1 MSNGV
6 LRDTVKNSVREAS
19 DIVEV
24 VNDYVT
30 LKKAGNRFVGLCPF
44 HSEKTPSFSVN
55 PQGQFFYC
63 FGCGESGDVFSFLMK
78 YHHMNFPEALQ
89 LLAEKYNIQLPEREM
104 DEGEKRRLQQRE
116 QLYVANESAAQLYQ
130 RCLKQGR
137 GSAAARKYLEERGVP
152 EQFVEE
158 YRLGFAP
165 DAEAVGWSFQT
176 DKLVSSQAPIEALVN
191 AGIAVQKD
199 RGGHYDRFRS
209 RVMFPIY
216 DMTGRVAAF
225 GGRIIG
231 DGKPKYMNSPES
243 LVFEKSRLLFGLYQ
257 HKEAIRKAQSAILVE
272 GNFDLL
278 LLAVNGI
285 KNVVA
290 PLGTSLTRQHVKSLR
305 GYCSEVVLL
314 FDADAAGLKAALR
327 SIPMFLAEQLDCKIA
342 LLPEGHDPDSLIRQ
356 DGPAGIQRQV
366 EAARPLAEFF
376 FDSLVKQHGLTLA
389 GKNKIVA
396 ELKPMLA
403 EAADPSQRSLMI
415 AHFSEKLGVAPAMFA
430 GKSIPPVR
438 QTQPPSP
445 PAAQKSLRGLPRRER
460 QVIDF
465 LILFPEH
472 LQQLQE
478 AGLDT
483 VLRNDSAKRFVA
495 LLARLQETEDP
506 SPEGLMNV
514 FEQGDERQ
522 YVAELLMKA
531 GEDGEE
537 QSDEMAQGMLNDLL
551 HWLGSVAQQEK
562 SERLQQ
568 QIKEAEQ
575 QGDIELLMSLLQ
587 QKMDNE
593 KKRTGY

>member
-1 MSNGV
+1 M
-6 LRDTVKNSVREAS
+6 RDTVKNSVREAA

-24 VNDYVT
+24 INDYVT
-30 LKKAGNRFVGLCPF
+30 LKKAGTRFVGLCPF

-55 PQGQFFYC
+55 PQGQFFHC
-63 FGCGESGDVFSFLMK
+63 FGCGESGDVFSFIMK

-89 LLAEKYNIQLPEREM
+89 TLAEKYNIELPQREM
-104 DEGEKRRLQQRE
+104 DEGEKRRLQERE
-116 QLYVANESAAQLYQ
+116 QLYAANENAAQLYQ

-137 GSAAARKYLEERGVP
+137 GAATARKYLEERGVP
-152 EQFVEE
+152 EQFIEA

-176 DKLVSSQAPIEALVN
+176 DTLVSSQSPIKALVT

-257 HKEAIRKAQSAILVE
+257 HKEAIRKAQKAILVE

-278 LLAVNGI
+278 LLAVHGI
-285 KNVVA
+285 NNVVA
-290 PLGTSLTRQHVKSLR
+290 LLGTSLTRQHVKSLR

-356 DGPAGIQRQV
+356 DGPAGIHRQV
-366 EAARPLAEFF
+366 ETARPLAEFF
-376 FDSLVKQHGLTLA
+376 FDSLVKQYGLTLA
-389 GKNKIVA
+389 GKNKIIA
-396 ELKPMLA
+396 ELKSVLA
-403 EAADPSQRSLMI
+403 EAADQSQRSLMI

-430 GKSIPPVR
+430 DKATVNVR
-438 QTQPPSP
+438 QPQQTIHQPPEE
-445 PAAQKSLRGLPRRER
+445 SLALLPRKER
-460 QVIDF
+460 QLVDF
-465 LILFPEH
+465 LILYPEH
-472 LQQLQE
+472 LPALQE
-478 AGLDT
+478 AGLER
-483 VLRNDSAKRFVA
+483 VLHNASSRRIVA
-495 LLARLQETEDP
+495 LLIELQEEGEGT
-506 SPEGLMNV
+506 SPEQLMNV
-514 FEQGDERQ
+514 LEQGKERQ
-522 YVAELLMKA
+522 YIAKLLMEGSGEEEDPDSDMVQGMLAELLY
-531 GEDGEE
+531 
-537 QSDEMAQGMLNDLL
+537 
-551 HWLGSVAQQEK
+551 WLRGVAQQEE
-562 SERLQQ
+562 SGRLQQ

-575 QGDIELLMSLLQ
+575 QGDTDLLMQLLQ
-587 QKMDNE
+587 QKMVNE

>member
-1 MSNGV
+1 MPETG
-6 LRDTVKNSVREAS
+6 
-19 DIVEV
+19 
-24 VNDYVT
+24 
-30 LKKAGNRFVGLCPF
+30 AG
-44 HSEKTPSFSVN
+44 
-55 PQGQFFYC
+55 
-63 FGCGESGDVFSFLMK
+63 
-78 YHHMNFPEALQ
+78 A
-89 LLAEKYNIQLPEREM
+89 
-104 DEGEKRRLQQRE
+104 
-116 QLYVANESAAQLYQ
+116 
-130 RCLKQGR
+130 
-137 GSAAARKYLEERGVP
+137 AAARKYLEERGVP
-152 EQFVEE
+152 EQFIEE

-165 DAEAVGWSFQT
+165 DAEEVGWSFQT
-176 DKLVSSQAPIEALVN
+176 DKLASAQAPVEALVK
-191 AGIAVQKD
+191 AGIAVKKD
-199 RGGHYDRFRS
+199 HGGHYDRFRA

-243 LVFEKSRLLFGLYQ
+243 LVFEKSRLLFGLCQ

-305 GYCSEVVLL
+305 GYCTEVVLL

-356 DGPAGIQRQV
+356 DGPAGIHRQV

-403 EAADPSQRSLMI
+403 EAADPSQRSLMV
-415 AHFSEKLGVAPAMFA
+415 AHFSEKLGVAPGMFA
-430 GKSIPPVR
+430 GKSTPPVR
-438 QTQPPSP
+438 QVPSSSP
-445 PAAQKSLRGLPRRER
+445 QEAQKSLRGLPRKER
-460 QVIDF
+460 QLVDF

-472 LQQLQE
+472 LSQLQQ
-478 AGLDT
+478 AGLET
-483 VLRNDSAKRFVA
+483 VLRNNSSKRFVT
-495 LLARLQETEDP
+495 LLDQLQEDGNV

-514 FEQGDERQ
+514 LEQGDERQ
-522 YVAELLMKA
+522 YVAELLMEA
-531 GEDGEE
+531 GEEGEE
-537 QSDEMAQGMLNDLL
+537 ESDEMVQKMLAELL
-551 HWLGSVAQQEK
+551 GWLGSVAQQKE
-562 SERLQQ
+562 SGRLQQ

-575 QGDIELLMSLLQ
+575 QGDTELLMRLLQ

-593 KKRTGY
+593 KKEQAIEISC